1 MYFFAIEMT
10 SRRFASIIFLP
21 GSSNDWPRPAFL
33 AKTCK
38 KKAGETTILRIQR
51 RHLPELA

>member
-1 MYFFAIEMT
+1 MYFFAMEMT
-10 SRRFASIIFLP
+10 RRRFASTISLP

-33 AKTCK
+33 AKTYK
-38 KKAGETTILRIQR
+38 KKAGETAILRIHR